1 MKPEDVQKRLHRLVA
16 LEPPRSLERRV
27 AVALGQGAVG
37 RSQPETQTRTRSGRV
52 IKGFRTMK
60 LSYKILATAAAV
72 VIVFTGLNTWF
83 MSGQRTSGVAFADVV
98 ETIKAVRSATYKQVF
113 CLNEAPDF
121 TVQGMWLEL
130 GRTRMVYP
138 DATILIVD
146 SGQQGTVTLM
156 LHPAQKKAV
165 VTKLT
170 GAGGEDL
177 PQRDLFA
184 ELRDVRAEA
193 EEVLG
198 EKQIDGQT
206 AMGFRAKNRKGWD
219 ITLWVDPKTDLPLH
233 VEMEN
238 GPIRGFGKIMLSE
251 FAFDIELDESLFSL
265 TPPPGYTVET
275 KLLDVCPGTEQ
286 DLIEALRLWTDR
298 MGGAFPPALNREVI
312 AKQLKDGTYQTDE
325 GRDKRKKAL
334 LDVFRGI
341 AFVRELKADAD
352 WHYAGQGVKRG
363 DATAP
368 ICWWKPKGSETYR
381 VVYADLSVQDV
392 LHSELPAR
400 ASEQS
405 IDGAQR

>member
-1 MKPEDVQKRLHRLVA
+1 MTPEDVEERLHHLVVPEPSQA
-16 LEPPRSLERRV
+16 LDRRV
-27 AVALGQGAVG
+27 AAALGQGVG
-37 RSQPETQTRTRSGRV
+37 GGNQPETQTRTRSGRV
-52 IKGFRTMK
+52 IEGFRTMK
-60 LSYKILATAAAV
+60 LSHKILATAAAV
-72 VIVFTGLNTWF
+72 VIAFTGLNTWL
-83 MSGQRTSGVAFADVV
+83 MSGSPTSGVAFADVV
-98 ETIKAVRSATYKQVF
+98 ERIKAARSATYKYVI
-113 CLNEAPDF
+113 CSEEAPAV
-121 TVQGMWLEL
+121 TVQVMWLKP
-130 GRTRMVYP
+130 GRTRMIFP
-138 DATILIVD
+138 NLIAI
-146 SGQQGTVTLM
+146 SGQEEMVTLM
-156 LHPAQKKAV
+156 LQPAQKKAV
-165 VTKLT
+165 VHKLT
-170 GAGGEDL
+170 GAGGGGR
-177 PQRDLFA
+177 PQQDFFA
-184 ELRDVRAEA
+184 ELRDVHAEA

-219 ITLWVDPKTDLPLH
+219 ITLWVNPKTDLPVR

-238 GPIRGFGKIMLSE
+238 GPFRGIGKMVLSE
-251 FAFDIELDESLFSL
+251 FAFDVELDESLFSL